1 MARCARP
8 CREAEVA
15 TDATARGT
23 AGSPPI
29 SLCAFAGTTR
39 TITSLSLH
47 RNTLLPP
54 ASASHTEQ
62 RAFQTRPG
70 TG

>member
-29 SLCAFAGTTR
+29 SLCA
-39 TITSLSLH
+39 ITSLSLH